1 MLVRTIEEGSSMQ
14 APILT
19 CTVAQSSLGEE
30 IKGRRGGPVKAMKPE
45 MQSVATPVVI
55 RDLDSI
61 SEIQQAEELQKEVWG
76 FSDRDVV
83 PSDQMM
89 IAKEVGGLLIG
100 AFVGQTLVGFVYAL
114 LSIERDRLQFH
125 SHLLAVKPDFRNR
138 GLGYE
143 LKLAQRERALARGIA
158 RITWTFDPLQCMNAH
173 FNLTKLGV
181 VSDRYKIN
189 FYGESTSSLLHR
201 HGTDRLWVTWL
212 LDSAR
217 VTRRLETG
225 NPARPLLT
233 ELDESAHLV
242 ELGDDDAPRCHET
255 TKLPGERHVLVEIPD
270 DISTLE
276 LRDSGLAKAWRE
288 ATRRAF
294 TSALE
299 AGYLVEEFYQV
310 DRGHRRLGVY
320 VLTLE
325 RKIDDFP
332 KQDALPF

>member
-1 MLVRTIEEGSSMQ
+1 
-14 APILT
+14 
-19 CTVAQSSLGEE
+19 
-30 IKGRRGGPVKAMKPE
+30 MKPE
-45 MQSVATPVVI
+45 TQSAVTPVVI
-55 RDLDSI
+55 RDLDLI
-61 SEIQQAEELQKEVWG
+61 SEIRQAEELQKEAWG

-83 PSDQMM
+83 PGDQLM

-114 LSIERDRLQFH
+114 LSIERGRLQFH
-125 SHLLAVKPDFRNR
+125 SHLLAVKPDYRNQ
-138 GLGYE
+138 GLGYQ

-189 FYGESTSSLLHR
+189 CYGESTSSFLHR

-242 ELGDDDAPRCHET
+242 ELGGDEAPRCHET
-255 TKLPGERHVLVEIPD
+255 TKLRGERHVLVEIPE
-270 DISTLE
+270 DIGALQ
-276 LRDSGLAKAWRE
+276 LRNSSLSIAWRE

-294 TSALE
+294 TAALE

-310 DRGHRRLGVY
+310 NRDHRRFGVY

-325 RKIDDFP
+325 RKINDFP